1 MKKAM
6 NFNGF
11 TTVSVKGN
19 YYEIHFWYM
28 SKDYAMNK
36 VNSSNLN
43 KKGGLI

>member
-1 MKKAM
+1 MEKAM

-19 YYEIHFWYM
+19 DYKINFWYM
-28 SKDYAMNK
+28 SKDYAINK

-43 KKGGLI
+43 KKGGLT